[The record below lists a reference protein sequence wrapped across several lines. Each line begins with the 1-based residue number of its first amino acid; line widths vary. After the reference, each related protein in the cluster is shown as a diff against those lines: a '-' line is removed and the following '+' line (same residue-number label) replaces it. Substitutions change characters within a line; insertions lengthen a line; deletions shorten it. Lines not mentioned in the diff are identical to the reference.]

1 MFKLAWIHVKRYF
14 KNPILLLMMG
24 PIPLALIL
32 ASMFLGGNNE
42 SFDANVAFVLERNR
56 TYENELLKNLQI
68 NEKYIYHNDETAAL
82 NELKANKVAGV
93 IILPESFST
102 DLKNGQKPSI
112 ILYKTSKAAGTAET
126 ELKIE
131 DQINTWLKEYYG
143 LSNFTP
149 ITTSID
155 YKEHPVDMTVTMFVI
170 MNIYFMFIGASVLAK
185 DVYQLKQQKV
195 LHRTLST
202 ANKDYKIF
210 GGIILAMCLIQGFC
224 FTIVYYIGMF
234 ILDVTMPN
242 AFLPLLLMFSMSF
255 VASSLVIFIT
265 RIFKHSNM
273 IELSLIMYTLVG
285 FILSLTL
292 LSPLDIGLDIDW
304 LTNLAKLFPIYWAFD
319 TALNFELWPNLFIIF
334 LFGMVFLSAGSFK
347 LKNFI
352 QS

>member
-1 MFKLAWIHVKRYF
+1 MFKLAWIHMKRYF

-32 ASMFLGGNNE
+32 ASMLLGGNNE
-42 SFDANVAFVLERNR
+42 SFDANVAFVLESNG
-56 TYENELLKNLQI
+56 TYETQLLKNLQI
-68 NEKYIYHNDETAAL
+68 NEKYIYHYDETTAL

-102 DLKNGQKPSI
+102 DLENGQKPSI
-112 ILYKTSKAAGTAET
+112 MLYKTSKAAGTAET

-143 LSNFTP
+143 LSDFTP
-149 ITTSID
+149 TTTSIV
-155 YKEHPVDMTVTMFVI
+155 YKEQPTDMTVTMFII

-202 ANKDYKIF
+202 ANKDYEIF

-234 ILDVTMPN
+234 ILGSV
-242 AFLPLLLMFSMSF
+242 
-255 VASSLVIFIT
+255 
-265 RIFKHSNM
+265 
-273 IELSLIMYTLVG
+273 
-285 FILSLTL
+285 
-292 LSPLDIGLDIDW
+292 
-304 LTNLAKLFPIYWAFD
+304 
-319 TALNFELWPNLFIIF
+319 LN
-334 LFGMVFLSAGSFK
+334 K
-347 LKNFI
+347 C
-352 QS
+352 